1 SIGPGWI
8 DSAEG
13 LGGAAHATITRM
25 AATARTIPKTDV
37 SVPKTAASVTG
48 FGFGA
53 TSPLLAARF
62 EVIGL
67 YGAASEEMC
76 ELLHTSPVVQKMNGY
91 TRDYPEAGT
100 ISPLSVTSV
109 AAKPKTAIVKNIFV
123 SVGICAKTS
132 IPRQHDSISLL
143 IFWLKALTSSPASKR
158 ACAIRL

>member
-1 SIGPGWI
+1 
-8 DSAEG
+8 AEG

-76 ELLHTSPVVQKMNGY
+76 ELLHTSPVVQKMMGTCASTPQGARSATSALSALPLN
-91 TRDYPEAGT
+91 PEL
-100 ISPLSVTSV
+100 PL
-109 AAKPKTAIVKNIFV
+109 
-123 SVGICAKTS
+123 
-132 IPRQHDSISLL
+132 
-143 IFWLKALTSSPASKR
+143 
-158 ACAIRL
+158 